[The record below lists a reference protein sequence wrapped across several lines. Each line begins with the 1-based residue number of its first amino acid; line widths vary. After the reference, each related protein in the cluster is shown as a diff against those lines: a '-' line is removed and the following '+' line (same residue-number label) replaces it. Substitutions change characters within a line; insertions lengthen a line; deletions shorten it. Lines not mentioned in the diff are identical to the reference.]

1 MWLIAMS
8 TNAIDWGIALVSL
21 AVLMFVLNRL
31 GLIAWFSWVSR
42 RKGPNEDSA
51 ARKYW
56 SAHE

>member
-1 MWLIAMS
+1 MS